1 MTLPRRTPDWL
12 LERMALG
19 ELPPEELAEARARLL
34 EEPEGP
40 ARLAALEADTAAT
53 LERHP
58 AAEVARRVSALARSR
73 RAQRPVR
80 RFLPVLALAG
90 PVLAAVAVVLLVR
103 PQAVAPRGE
112 ALPEVTRVKGL
123 EPRLLV
129 HRQGAEAPEPL
140 TDGASVAE
148 GEVVQ
153 LAYLAAGHSHG
164 VILSLDGRGTL
175 TLHAPEAGR
184 GSVPLAPSGTHP
196 LPRAYALDDAPDFER
211 FFLVTADAPF
221 SLEEVLAAARAL
233 AGRPDAHTAP
243 LSLPPSYTQTSFTLE
258 KPSP

>member
-19 ELPPEELAEARARLL
+19 ELPPEELAAARARLL
-34 EEPEGP
+34 EEPDGP
-40 ARLAALEADTAAT
+40 ARLAALEADTSAT

-58 AAEVARRVSALARSR
+58 AAEVARRVSALSRSR

-80 RFLPVLALAG
+80 RFLPALALAG
-90 PVLAAVAVVLLVR
+90 PALAAVLVFLVR
-103 PQAVAPRGE
+103 PQAVAPRFE
-112 ALPEVTRVKGL
+112 ELPEVTRAKGL

-129 HRQGAEAPEPL
+129 HRQGVNAPEPL
-140 TDGASVAE
+140 EEGAHAAA

-164 VILSLDGRGTL
+164 VIFSLDGRGTL
-175 TLHAPEAGR
+175 TLHAPEAGSA
-184 GSVPLAPSGTHP
+184 SVPLAPSGTHP

-211 FFLVTADAPF
+211 FFLITADAPF
-221 SLEEVLAAARAL
+221 SLEEVLAAARDL

-258 KPSP
+258 KSSP